1 MCGMQVIDDSTLGR
15 TIVVKPSSK
24 NTSHRLQ
31 VSILAL
37 VPTIPRP
44 QGLTINWMTDDP
56 SVGYP
61 LSCFSYIEV
70 VLLTTI

>member
-1 MCGMQVIDDSTLGR
+1 MCEMQVIDDNALGR
-15 TIVVKPSSK
+15 VIVVKPSNK
-24 NTSHRLQ
+24 NTSHWLQ

-44 QGLTINWMTDDP
+44 QGLTINWMADDP
-56 SVGYP
+56 SVCCSP
-61 LSCFSYIEV
+61 LYFEV